1 MPTKAQLVMIGIVSL
16 ISAFGGFVQWIR
28 KEDEIRTRTEL
39 VKTVSTGIF
48 TGVLAFVAL
57 TTIEIDTMLR
67 YVLSG
72 LASYIGGS
80 LLDMS
85 AHVATKIVERK
96 VGLST
101 DTENAEQLDQIA
113 NAVQNYNKPPATSK
127 SPVPVPAPANTVPE
141 LPAPIKPTKKVRP
154 GEVPLAEYEAEMLRE
169 ETAKPEETPPPEK
182 PKRKRAPRKKKAE
195 TPPVEQPAFVGTAPD
210 LPATPEH

>member
-85 AHVATKIVERK
+85 ASVATKIVERK

-113 NAVQNYNKPPATSK
+113 NAVQNYNKPPATSTK
-127 SPVPVPAPANTVPE
+127 SPVPAPANTVPE
-141 LPAPIKPTKKVRP
+141 LPAPSKPTKKVRP
-154 GEVPLAEYEAEMLRE
+154 GEVPLAEYEAELLRE
-169 ETAKPEETPPPEK
+169 ETTKLEETPLPEK

-195 TPPVEQPAFVGTAPD
+195 TPPVEQPALVGTAPD
-210 LPATPEH
+210 LPATSE

>member
-85 AHVATKIVERK
+85 ANVATKIVERK
-96 VGLST
+96 VGLGT
-101 DTENAEQLDQIA
+101 DAENAEQLDQIA
-113 NAVQNYNKPPATSK
+113 SAVQNYNKPAATPK
-127 SPVPVPAPANTVPE
+127 PTAPVNTVPE
-141 LPAPIKPTKKVRP
+141 LPAPAKPTKKVRP
-154 GEVPLAEYEAEMLRE
+154 GEVPLAEYEAELLRE
-169 ETAKPEETPPPEK
+169 ETTQLEETPPPEK

-195 TPPVEQPAFVGTAPD
+195 TPPVEQPALIRTAPD
-210 LPATPEH
+210 LPATSE

>member
-113 NAVQNYNKPPATSK
+113 SAVQNYNKPVATPKPAT
-127 SPVPVPAPANTVPE
+127 PANTVPE
-141 LPAPIKPTKKVRP
+141 LPATSEPVKVRP

-169 ETAKPEETPPPEK
+169 ETTKKLEETPPPEK

-195 TPPVEQPAFVGTAPD
+195 TPPVEQPALVGTAPD
-210 LPATPEH
+210 LPAIPEHQ